1 MTVPVALYIS
11 TSYTPCIMGNAA
23 VPVAGILIST
33 NPDVKAEYQVK
44 SPLPLTTS
52 GSKSMS
58 LFVSEYLCLPQPLVV
73 YPLRFMAEPVESD
86 TAILAENVAPCKIFK
101 STEVAIP
108 FNIYTKAA
116 RDG

>member
-1 MTVPVALYIS
+1 
-11 TSYTPCIMGNAA
+11 MGSAA

-33 NPDVKAEYQVK
+33 NPDVKAEYQVM

-73 YPLRFMAEPVESD
+73 YPLRFMAAPVESV
-86 TAILAENVAPCKIFK
+86 TAILAENVAPCKMFK
-101 STEVAIP
+101 STEVALP
-108 FNIYTKAA
+108 FSIYTKATLE
-116 RDG
+116 G